1 MKTSYKGFTLIELL
15 VVIAIIA
22 ILAAIL
28 FPVFAKVREKARQA
42 SCLSNEKQIA
52 LAILQY
58 CQDNNETYPV
68 DSNANCDN
76 GGPPTYAS
84 NGWAV
89 NIFPYVKSVGTYKCP
104 DDSTGY
110 STNGNFVGA
119 PISYAINWNL
129 TDTQFEGGGQGSY
142 NVAENL
148 GFQASPA
155 STVLLV
161 EVQGAHFD
169 PTKPAYTD
177 LSPSATMDSQFWGG
191 GGVGGFGQGNVL
203 YATGSDPIKPL
214 ENIPN
219 PGVHTGGA
227 NYAACDGHVKYL
239 LSSRISG
246 GSEAQHPTD
255 PEQKPCCGNPTP
267 AAGVGCMDNTLAD
280 AGGACNSPN
289 TATLTFSS
297 I

>member
-28 FPVFAKVREKARQA
+28 FPVFAKVREKARQTSCA
-42 SCLSNEKQIA
+42 SNMKQIA

-58 CQDNNETYPV
+58 CQDNNEYYPV
-68 DSNANCDN
+68 NSNANIPN
-76 GGPPTYAS
+76 GNSTYAS

-89 NIFPYVKSVGTYKCP
+89 NIFPYVKSLGAFKCP

-110 STNGNFVGA
+110 SNSGQFIGQ

-129 TDTQFEGGGQGSY
+129 IDTAQEGQQQGSA
-142 NVAENL
+142 NVAETL
-148 GFQASPA
+148 GFQSSPA

-169 PTKPAYTD
+169 PTKPAYLD
-177 LSPSATMDSQFWGG
+177 LSPAATMDDYFWGG
-191 GGVGGFGQGNVL
+191 GGYGGLGQGNGE

-246 GSEAQHPTD
+246 GSEAQDPKY
-255 PEQKPCCGNPTP
+255 PEQKGCCGNPTP
-267 AAGVGCMDNTLAD
+267 AAGVACMDNTPAD
-280 AGGACNSPN
+280 DGGIACNNPN